1 MNADEGVSL
10 FKMVV
15 TVLLV
20 VLVVGAIVGLSYAAY
35 SWFNSGTTKLTDQVA
50 SIDKSAFSQY
60 DDTQVSG
67 VDVLSALKTYRESE
81 ISIFILNKNNMASGS
96 KPLELVTG
104 TADLTPYNYCALS
117 KTAAEVTD
125 ATKKAKGPGHTA
137 TLKKATSG
145 TINGCWYLEEGLAWD
160 DTTGVLTR
168 NTNFS
173 PATTKSNTLTYVN
186 QSAQWY
192 CKLVYDYTTNDICG
206 ILFVQ
211 MN

>member
-35 SWFNSGTTKLTDQVA
+35 SWFNSGTSKLTDQVA

-60 DDTQVSG
+60 DDTQISG

-81 ISIFILNKNNMASGS
+81 IAIFILNKNNMASGA
-96 KPLELVTG
+96 KPLELVNG
-104 TADLTPYNYCALS
+104 SSDLTPYNYCALVS
-117 KTAAEVTD
+117 GFTAVTD
-125 ATKKAKGPGHTA
+125 SKGPGNTA
-137 TLKKATSG
+137 VLKKADSG
-145 TINGCWYLEEGLAWD
+145 SISGCWVVQDGLDWD
-160 DTTGVLTR
+160 ATTGVLTR

-173 PATTKSNTLTYVN
+173 PTTTKSNTKTYVN

-192 CKLVYDYTTNDICG
+192 CKLVYDATTNDICG